1 MTNPNEFEL
10 LTENENLRKTVGKLQ
25 GEIQKARS
33 KQIQLLEAARGG
45 AETAILAL
53 GRPPKVPSPKYRS
66 AGDGKPEVA
75 ILHLSDW
82 QVGKKTSSFD
92 SDVAEKRIE
101 QLGFVLEEITEIER
115 GDHPVTECHLL
126 LGGDFIEGVNIFPG
140 QQWEIDSGLFEQ
152 TARASRMTTNLARHA
167 CQIFDKVHIWEE
179 DGNHGRLGKRG
190 EMPKGD
196 NSDRFTYRDTRLEL
210 RDLENEGRI
219 VWHER
224 DGWYTLVKIG
234 NYKLL
239 LVHGDEI
246 KQFGGN
252 TPTHGIAKKVNA
264 WAAGVTVP
272 FHDCFMGHFHV
283 PFVIP
288 LAVGN
293 RRVFVNS
300 SIESDSVYAQEFC
313 ASNGYP
319 AQRLVFVEPVRGRI
333 TSERLLWLD

>member
-1 MTNPNEFEL
+1 MPSTEFDQA
-10 LTENENLRKTVGKLQ
+10 TEIQTLKQANQKLQ
-25 GEIQKARS
+25 AELWKAHQK
-33 KQIQLLEAARGG
+33 KVGLIEAAREG

-53 GRPPKVPSPKYRS
+53 GKPPKVPTPKYRA

-82 QVGKKTSSFD
+82 QTGKKTASFD

-101 QLGFVLEEITEIER
+101 QLGFILEEITEIER

-126 LGGDFIEGVNIFPG
+126 LGGDFVEGVNIFPG
-140 QQWEIDSGLFEQ
+140 QQWEIDSTLFEQ

-167 CQIFDKVHIWEE
+167 CRIFDKVHLWEE
-179 DGNHGRLGKRG
+179 DGNHGRLGKKG

-196 NSDRFTYRDTRLEL
+196 NADRFTYRDTRLEL
-210 RDLENEGRI
+210 ADLESDGRV

-224 DGWYTLVKIG
+224 DSWYTLVTIG

-252 TPTHGIAKKVNA
+252 TPIHGIAKKVNA

-272 FHDCFMGHFHV
+272 FHDCCMGHFHV

-313 ASNGYP
+313 ASNGFP
-319 AQRLVFVEPVRGRI
+319 AQRLMFVEPVRGRI
-333 TSERLLWLD
+333 TSERLLWLE